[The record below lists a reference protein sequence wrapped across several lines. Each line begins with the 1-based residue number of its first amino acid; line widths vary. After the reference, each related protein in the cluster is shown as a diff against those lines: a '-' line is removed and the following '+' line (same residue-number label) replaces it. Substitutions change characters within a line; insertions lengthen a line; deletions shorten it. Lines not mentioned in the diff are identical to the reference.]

1 MVVAKR
7 KVGEVAMQ
15 VKNDISININEV
27 VTLALLGINESV
39 NLNYILIFHLSEL
52 PDKPGPN
59 CKTESHLR
67 SADVWVQGKQQR
79 PLASSTRR
87 DTGI

>member
-39 NLNYILIFHLSEL
+39 NLNYILIFHLSINYL
-52 PDKPGPN
+52 I
-59 CKTESHLR
+59 SL
-67 SADVWVQGKQQR
+67 VQIVR
-79 PLASSTRR
+79 LSL
-87 DTGI
+87 I

>member
-39 NLNYILIFHLSEL
+39 NLKYILIFHLSINYL
-52 PDKPGPN
+52 I
-59 CKTESHLR
+59 SL
-67 SADVWVQGKQQR
+67 VQIVR
-79 PLASSTRR
+79 LSL
-87 DTGI
+87 I

>member
-39 NLNYILIFHLSEL
+39 NLKYKLIFHLSINYL
-52 PDKPGPN
+52 I
-59 CKTESHLR
+59 SL
-67 SADVWVQGKQQR
+67 VQIVR
-79 PLASSTRR
+79 LSL
-87 DTGI
+87 I

>member
-7 KVGEVAMQ
+7 KAREVAMQ

-39 NLNYILIFHLSEL
+39 NLNYILIFHLSINYL
-52 PDKPGPN
+52 I
-59 CKTESHLR
+59 SL
-67 SADVWVQGKQQR
+67 VQIVR
-79 PLASSTRR
+79 LSL
-87 DTGI
+87 I

>member
-27 VTLALLGINESV
+27 VTLAFLGINESV
-39 NLNYILIFHLSEL
+39 NLKYILIFHLSINYL
-52 PDKPGPN
+52 I
-59 CKTESHLR
+59 SL
-67 SADVWVQGKQQR
+67 VQIVR
-79 PLASSTRR
+79 LSL
-87 DTGI
+87 I

>member
-27 VTLALLGINESV
+27 VTLALLGINESL
-39 NLNYILIFHLSEL
+39 NLEYILIFHLSINYL
-52 PDKPGPN
+52 I
-59 CKTESHLR
+59 SL
-67 SADVWVQGKQQR
+67 VQIVR
-79 PLASSTRR
+79 LSL
-87 DTGI
+87 I

>member
-1 MVVAKR
+1 VVVAKR

-39 NLNYILIFHLSEL
+39 NLKYILIFHLSINYL
-52 PDKPGPN
+52 I
-59 CKTESHLR
+59 SL
-67 SADVWVQGKQQR
+67 VQIVR
-79 PLASSTRR
+79 LSL
-87 DTGI
+87 I